1 MKQLIYYTFISL
13 ALCSCSNADS
23 PKEKPET
30 PSKEDPKTETGKS
43 DEEPKKSA
51 DSTNRNPVV
60 YDLTALQIKKLAK
73 LLPKQT
79 VNKLVA
85 YMNDWAAVKTDI
97 EFARVYHN
105 GKSLF
110 ETIENDIYTK
120 FPDDAYNAMEAM
132 RFIDKSFALR
142 SSCEAECSEFVMNY
156 NYVDLATLAAFTK
169 GKADDDFVK
178 LKIMA
183 EGDQARYDPSWL
195 NFFERTWDYGGGSL
209 LGDGNNFAFL
219 EASFQVIQKSDLFKR
234 DLLKLREK
242 VIEDMKHRIYM
253 QPKTVVMAELDQI
266 LKAKCLSYDEAHQIL
281 ELRQRIERD
290 NEDPPLQFN
299 CSDPEQNC
307 DWGG

>member
-1 MKQLIYYTFISL
+1 MKQLIYCTFISL
-13 ALCSCSNADS
+13 AFFSCTDSDS
-23 PKEKPET
+23 PEKKQEVPTKET
-30 PSKEDPKTETGKS
+30 PKTEADKG
-43 DEEPKKSA
+43 DEVVSKPV
-51 DSTNRNPVV
+51 DSLKRNPVV
-60 YDLTALQIKKLAK
+60 YDLTASQVKKLAK
-73 LLPKQT
+73 LLPEQT
-79 VNKLVA
+79 VKKIVN
-85 YMNDWAAVKTDI
+85 YMTDWAAVKTDI

-110 ETIENDIYTK
+110 ETIETDIYTK

-234 DLLKLREK
+234 DLLKLRGK

-253 QPKTVVMAELDQI
+253 HPKTAVMAELDQI

-290 NEDPPLQFN
+290 NEDPALQFN